1 MRRKVAAACC
11 AGVLL
16 VSWVSLSMTGCTR
29 SRREGPTPPLA
40 AAALTP
46 TRLSGPTPTLALT
59 QKPPPTNIV
68 TTTGPTVVRV
78 AEITPSAV
86 PATPVSALPTPT
98 APAPATGNFEYT
110 VQWYDTLYS
119 LASRFN
125 TSVAAILTLNGLPD
139 ANQIKV
145 GQVLKIPG
153 AGPPSSSGTEYI
165 VQAGDTLYSIARR
178 YGTTTEAIRLA
189 NGIVN
194 PWFIQVGQKLIIP
207 TGSSVAPSS
216 TGATYVVQRGD
227 TLSGI
232 AARFDKNAW
241 DIVVANN
248 LSDPQQIWV
257 GQVLTIP

>member
-1 MRRKVAAACC
+1 MRRQRAVACC
-11 AGVLL
+11 AVVLL
-16 VSWVSLSMTGCTR
+16 VSWASLTMTGCTR
-29 SRREGPTPPLA
+29 SRREGPTPTLA
-40 AAALTP
+40 AAAKTP
-46 TRLSGPTPTLALT
+46 TRLSGPTPTLAST
-59 QKPPPTNIV
+59 PKPPPTNIV

-86 PATPVSALPTPT
+86 AVTPVAALTTAT
-98 APAPATGNFEYT
+98 APAATTGSFEYT

-119 LASRFN
+119 LARRFN
-125 TSVAAILTLNGLPD
+125 TSVDAIVTLNGLPD

-145 GQVLKIPG
+145 GQVLEIPG
-153 AGPPSSSGTEYI
+153 AGAPSSSGTEYI

-178 YGTTTEAIRLA
+178 YGASAEAIGLA

-194 PWFIQVGQKLIIP
+194 PWLIQVGQKLVIP
-207 TGSSVAPSS
+207 TGSSVVPSS
-216 TGATYVVQRGD
+216 TGTTYVVQRGD
-227 TLSGI
+227 TLSAI
-232 AARFDKNAW
+232 AAKFGKNAW

>member
-1 MRRKVAAACC
+1 MRRKVAVACC

-16 VSWVSLSMTGCTR
+16 VSWTILSITGCTR
-29 SRREGPTPPLA
+29 ARREGPTPTLA
-40 AAALTP
+40 AAAATA
-46 TRLSGPTPTLALT
+46 TRAPASTLT
-59 QKPPPTNIV
+59 QLWTPQPPPTNIV
-68 TTTGPTVVRV
+68 TTSGPTVVSV
-78 AEITPSAV
+78 AGITPSVMPATPASTLPTATAV
-86 PATPVSALPTPT
+86 PAT
-98 APAPATGNFEYT
+98 GYFEYT

-125 TSVAAILTLNGLPD
+125 TSVSAIVTLNGLPD

-153 AGPPSSSGTEYI
+153 AGAASSSGTEYI
-165 VQAGDTLYSIARR
+165 VQAGDTLYSIASR
-178 YGTTTEAIRLA
+178 YGTTAEAIRLA

-194 PWFIQVGQKLIIP
+194 PWYIQVGQKLTIP
-207 TGSSVAPSS
+207 QGSSVAPSS
-216 TGATYVVQRGD
+216 TGTTYVVQRGD

-232 AARFDKNAW
+232 AARFGKNAW